1 MDLFKSMM
9 IAASGLKAQ
18 TGRMRVIAEN
28 LANADSVA
36 RTPGGE
42 PYRRRIPTMRSEFDR
57 ELGATIVRA
66 AAPVADRSDF
76 GLRYMPGHP
85 AADARGYVRTPNVNA
100 LVETTDMREAQRS
113 YQANLNVITAARRMM
128 QRTIDILRA

>member
-1 MDLFKSMM
+1 MDLVKSMM

-28 LANADSVA
+28 LANSNSVA
-36 RTPGGE
+36 RTPGGD
-42 PYRRRIPTMRSEFDR
+42 PYQRRIPTMVSQFDR
-57 ELGATIVRA
+57 ELGAWLVRSGK
-66 AAPVADRSDF
+66 PVADRSDF
-76 GLRYMPGHP
+76 SMRYIPGHP
-85 AADARGYVRTPNVNA
+85 AADEKGYVRSPNVNS

-128 QRTIDILRA
+128 QRTIEILRV

>member
-1 MDLFKSMM
+1 MDLLKSMM

-28 LANADSVA
+28 LANSDSVA

-42 PYRRRIPTMRSEFDR
+42 PYQRRIPTMRSDFDR
-57 ELGATIVRA
+57 ELGAYTVRSGK
-66 AAPVADRSDF
+66 PVADRSDF
-76 GLRYMPGHP
+76 ALRYIPGHP
-85 AADARGYVRTPNVNA
+85 AADDRGYVRAPNVNP
-100 LVETTDMREAQRS
+100 LIETTDMREAQRS

-128 QRTIDILRA
+128 QRTIDILRV